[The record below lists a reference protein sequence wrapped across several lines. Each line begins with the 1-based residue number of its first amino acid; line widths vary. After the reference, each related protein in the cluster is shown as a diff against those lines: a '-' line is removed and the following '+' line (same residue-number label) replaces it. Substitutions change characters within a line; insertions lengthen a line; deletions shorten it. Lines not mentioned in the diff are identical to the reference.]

1 MTADQQGV
9 KRKRG
14 AVKPAELEVAAEA
27 TPDDATSSSASEQ
40 SEEPLLDSFGESIAE
55 PLEAF
60 NDAVN
65 STTAFLRPSE
75 QLSSLARS
83 AAKVCRTAATQTATA

>member
-1 MTADQQGV
+1 MAPASNSKTAEQQGI
-9 KRKRG
+9 KRKRASAQNANIEDA
-14 AVKPAELEVAAEA
+14 AVVSS
-27 TPDDATSSSASEQ
+27 DDAATSSASEQ
-40 SEEPLLDSFGESIAE
+40 SEEPLLDSFAENIAE

-60 NDAVN
+60 NDALA

-83 AAKVCRTAATQTATA
+83 AAKV